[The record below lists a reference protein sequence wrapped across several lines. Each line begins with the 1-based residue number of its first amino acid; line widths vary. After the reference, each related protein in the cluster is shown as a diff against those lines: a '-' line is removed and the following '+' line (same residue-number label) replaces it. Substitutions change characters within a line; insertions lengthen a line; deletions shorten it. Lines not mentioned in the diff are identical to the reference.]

1 VKAVDRF
8 LQQWRIG
15 KALPFIRSGDRL
27 LDVGCYDRTLIDR
40 ALPRV
45 ASAVG
50 MDALVE
56 PASNDRVE
64 LLRGHFPEDSRFEDA
79 CFDCIVLLAVLEHVD
94 DPMTLAGECERILA
108 PGGRVIVTVPHPLV
122 DGILDVLMFL
132 RVIDGMS
139 TEEHHGFDVAKTASI
154 FEAARLPVLHE
165 KRFQLGLNRLFVFEK
180 PGASSRN
187 HVGG

>member
-1 VKAVDRF
+1 MKAFDRF
-8 LQQWRIG
+8 LQRWRIG
-15 KALPFIRSGDRL
+15 KALPFIRPGDRL
-27 LDVGCYDRTLIDR
+27 LDVGCYDRSLIDR
-40 ALPRV
+40 ALPRI

-50 MDALVE
+50 MDAIVE
-56 PASNDRVE
+56 PGSDERVE

-79 CFDCIVLLAVLEHVD
+79 AFDCIVLLAVLEHVD
-94 DPMTLAGECERILA
+94 DPTALARECDRLLA

-139 TEEHHGFDVAKTASI
+139 TEEHHGFDVARTASI
-154 FEAARLPVLHE
+154 FEAAKLPLLRE
-165 KRFQLGLNRLFVFEK
+165 QRFQLGLNRLFVFEK
-180 PGASSRN
+180 PDAASRS